1 MLILHVVCFAPKKHQ
16 WLFQAQLLE
25 AANCVG
31 NNNKKHKN
39 VQKVGMEGRHK
50 GEWLFKKKKV
60 SKISNTAYCDLSCL
74 PFSICVSLH
83 ILNITS
89 PSFSCCIFGSET
101 GGRNFFFFFLYPVLW
116 FFLFYEACEPES

>member
-50 GEWLFKKKKV
+50 GEWLFKKKKCQ
-60 SKISNTAYCDLSCL
+60 K
-74 PFSICVSLH
+74 
-83 ILNITS
+83 
-89 PSFSCCIFGSET
+89 
-101 GGRNFFFFFLYPVLW
+101 
-116 FFLFYEACEPES
+116 